1 MRFEWP
7 LTRALRTNP
16 QPNSVSASGDAVMS
30 ANQQLLQDVRR
41 VATEHEARCSA
52 ILNEL
57 QSLSARMGV
66 LPMSREPF
74 TALTEEPDLP

>member
-1 MRFEWP
+1 
-7 LTRALRTNP
+7 
-16 QPNSVSASGDAVMS
+16 MS

-52 ILNEL
+52 ILNEP
-57 QSLSARMGV
+57 QSLSARMGA

>member
-1 MRFEWP
+1 
-7 LTRALRTNP
+7 
-16 QPNSVSASGDAVMS
+16 MS
-30 ANQQLLQDVRR
+30 ANHKLLQDVRR

-57 QSLSARMGV
+57 QSLSARMGA

-74 TALTEEPDLP
+74 TAWAMRYSWRVEVATGARLPPMSRCRLGVAA